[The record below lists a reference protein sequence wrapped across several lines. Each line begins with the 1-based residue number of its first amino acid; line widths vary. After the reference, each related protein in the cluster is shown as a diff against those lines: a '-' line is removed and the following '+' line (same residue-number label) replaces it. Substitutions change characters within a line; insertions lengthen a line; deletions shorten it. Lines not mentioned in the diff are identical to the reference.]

1 MNVYPPD
8 SLQHLAPLILF
19 SGLAAPDTSDPQC
32 QKRLWKYTAG
42 SLTKSH
48 PLLRD
53 GEKLATSPRL
63 KNVGEEDVI
72 MPELFWK
79 FAEKSTDLVDWNP
92 MAVDVSR
99 RYAPYMLNIQF
110 LNSVEGELDE
120 YLLLPVKTRQHRGS
134 ISATSPQSGQFND
147 SASLG
152 DRASSDQSRGQ
163 YPNGDQHS
171 PLSPLTSTSDI
182 YPDGLISTQW
192 LQKYLY
198 LTPSTFVSFHLIN
211 TTSNTREEEIEAD
224 EKLVRQINLLKAQL
238 IVRNIKL
245 VVIIVSEVLPS
256 DDPTLNDRIFYLR
269 KNTGLAA
276 RTGLFFLPPSTEIEL
291 ETLAETVC
299 QLCFNNSIDFYT
311 KIAKDVRRKRSGQPK
326 TLNISKEDAAQLTTS
341 PLSNAG
347 WEIRY
352 SFKLAA
358 LAEFRQEL
366 ESSVKAYEVT
376 YEMALELFET
386 LHPLTETPAARWNEF
401 RIFLD
406 TIVYKIIKL
415 YFYASVPHLAYKK
428 FLIHLRSVGN
438 VLEKRGF
445 KKDGFAYK
453 NWRALQHLMLA
464 NLAVQGLSP
473 GNTAIAPD
481 ADERVPADC
490 MPRTGLLHLSA
501 VHLWFDLLCD
511 DWSKETGDLDPFM
524 SKDST
529 NLEEINTLLK
539 KSLVA
544 ATKDFALPTPNE
556 RSVGYTL
563 YLLGESFLLHDRD
576 HVSAQKYYKQAAEI
590 YRKEKW
596 KPLLTNI
603 LQRLY
608 EISLKIEDVE
618 ETVLSE
624 LELEINNEGKANVDS
639 TGVDNLLSKLNL
651 NEPKKIDLKESERFS
666 GFFTADYTFQ
676 SDECF
681 LGLPA
686 RAQLSMTC
694 NYPISSKETLIT
706 LSEFTIEIEGQLASI
721 HVSHDGFSTPND
733 SGFIMLDNLQ
743 LEQSDA
749 DYQVRLYG
757 ATTNLNFKPG
767 QTVVFEFAQI
777 PKKLGEA
784 SLKGL
789 NIVLK
794 HKNYLLDLAIPV
806 KPNISGAVTW
816 YDYDSNLI
824 LRHIRVVNPFKIRL
838 SPRPSLV
845 FIVIDNKGPVAF
857 GEKLTINVSATNNE
871 KEDVIVEL
879 QAKGL
884 SSTGESVDFKWAHS
898 QDNMDP
904 SDLLQG
910 LKVAADN
917 SESVALNIHVPENS
931 INTITLELF
940 VSYHTVTDNETLIKD
955 DIVFSIPVI
964 QPFVVNCDIYP
975 RFHPKP
981 WANYFIPN
989 AFNIEEE
996 KETFGMTPRVW
1007 RRWEL
1012 LASVLCMIEKESIE
1026 LLSSEINFV
1035 TSEEVVCNVV
1045 DTPEDKVQGKPFFSF
1060 FFLFLFHKVN
1070 Y

>member
-1 MNVYPPD
+1 MNVYPPN
-8 SLQHLAPLILF
+8 SLQHLTPLVLF
-19 SGLAAPDTSDPQC
+19 SGLAAPDVSDPQC
-32 QKRLWKYTAG
+32 QKRLWKYSVG
-42 SLTKSH
+42 SIATSH
-48 PLLRD
+48 QLVKD

-63 KNVGEEDVI
+63 KGTSDEDVI

-79 FAEKSTDLVDWNP
+79 FAEKSSDLVNWNP
-92 MAVDVSR
+92 VAVEVSR
-99 RYAPYMLNIQF
+99 HRAPYILNIQF
-110 LNSVEGELDE
+110 LNNVEGESDE
-120 YLLLPVKTRQHRGS
+120 YLLPPVKTRQHGS
-134 ISATSPQSGQFND
+134 ISTPQTPSGKFND
-147 SASLG
+147 AASVEG
-152 DRASSDQSRGQ
+152 RSSLDQSRGQ
-163 YPNGDQHS
+163 YPNGNQHS

-182 YPDGLISTQW
+182 YPDGLISVQW

-198 LTPSTFVSFHLIN
+198 LTPSTFVSFHLLN
-211 TTSNTREEEIEAD
+211 TTSETREEEIEAD
-224 EKLVRQINLLKAQL
+224 EILARKINLLKAQL
-238 IVRNIKL
+238 AVRHIKL
-245 VVIIVSEVLPS
+245 VVVIVSEVLPS
-256 DDPTLNDRIFYLR
+256 EDITLNDRIYYLR

-299 QLCFNNSIDFYT
+299 QLCFSNAIEFYT
-311 KIAKDVRRKRSGQPK
+311 RIAKEVRRKRSGQPK
-326 TLNISKEDAAQLTTS
+326 TLDLSKEDAAQLTTS

-352 SFKLAA
+352 SFKLGA

-386 LHPLTETPAARWNEF
+386 LHPLTEISASRWNEF

-406 TIVYKIIKL
+406 TVIYKIIKL
-415 YFYASVPHLAYKK
+415 YFYSGLPNLAYKK
-428 FLIHLRSVGN
+428 FLVHLRSIGT
-438 VLEKRGF
+438 VLETRGF
-445 KKDGFAYK
+445 SKDGFAYK

-464 NLAVQGLSP
+464 ELAVKGLPP

-490 MPRTGLLHLSA
+490 LPRTGLLHLSA
-501 VHLWFDLLCD
+501 VHLWFDLLGN
-511 DWSKETGDLDPFM
+511 DWSEDAGNPDPFM
-524 SKDST
+524 NKDST
-529 NLEEINTLLK
+529 NLEEINILLK

-563 YLLGESFLLHDRD
+563 YLLGESYLLHDKD
-576 HVSAQKYYKQAAEI
+576 YVSAQKYYKQAADI

-596 KPLLTNI
+596 KPLLSNI

-608 EISLKIEDVE
+608 ETSLKIEDIQ

-624 LELEINNEGKANVDS
+624 LELEIYHENDAILDS
-639 TGVDNLLSKLNL
+639 TGVDNLLAKLNL
-651 NEPKKIDLKESERFS
+651 DEPKNIDLTASDRYS

-686 RAQLSMTC
+686 KAQLSVTC
-694 NYPISSKETLIT
+694 NYPLANQEKILTLNE
-706 LSEFTIEIEGQLASI
+706 LTIEIEGQLASI
-721 HVSHDGFSTPND
+721 HVIHDGSSTPNE
-733 SGFIMLDNLQ
+733 SGYAILENLQ
-743 LEQSDA
+743 LEQDDA
-749 DYQVRLYG
+749 DNHVRLYSTS
-757 ATTNLNFKPG
+757 ANLNFKPG
-767 QTVVFEFAQI
+767 QTIVFEFAQI

-794 HKNYLLDLAIPV
+794 HKKYLLGLSVPV

-816 YDYDSNLI
+816 YENGSNLTSH
-824 LRHIRVVNPFKIRL
+824 HIRVVNPFKIRL

-845 FIVIDNKGPVAF
+845 YVSIDNKGPVAF
-857 GEKLTINVSATNNE
+857 GEKLTINVTAANNE

-884 SSTGESVDFKWAHS
+884 SNTGDAVDLKWANHP
-898 QDNMDP
+898 DDTNP

-910 LKVAADN
+910 LKLAADK
-917 SESVALNIHVPENS
+917 SDSIPLNVQVPEGS
-931 INTITLELF
+931 INSITLELF
-940 VSYHTVTDNETLIKD
+940 ISYYSVNDSETLIKD
-955 DIVFSIPVI
+955 DIVFSIPVV

-981 WANYFIPN
+981 WPNYFVPN
-989 AFNIEEE
+989 AFSLKDE
-996 KETFGMTPRVW
+996 KETLGMTPQMR

-1012 LASVLCMIEKESIE
+1012 SASVLCMIEKESIE
-1026 LLSSEINFV
+1026 LIGSEIKIV
-1035 TSEEVVCNVV
+1035 TSDEAVCNVV
-1045 DTPEDKVQGKPFFSF
+1045 DTPEEKIQGK
-1060 FFLFLFHKVN
+1060 
-1070 Y
+1070 